1 MLVKAGEGVYSLSK
15 YACKLQNHRS
25 GLADVIRKPW
35 SYMVSD
41 ILDIACQSLLYLC
54 FQDQGSRYA

>member
-41 ILDIACQSLLYLC
+41 ILDIAC
-54 FQDQGSRYA
+54 